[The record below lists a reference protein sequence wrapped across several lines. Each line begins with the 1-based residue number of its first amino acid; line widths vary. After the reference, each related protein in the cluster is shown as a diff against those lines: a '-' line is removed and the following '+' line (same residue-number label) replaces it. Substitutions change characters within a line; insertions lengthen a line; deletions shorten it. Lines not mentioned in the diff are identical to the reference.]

1 MKTTDGAGWLY
12 INSLADDDSD
22 TKTENGIIYSTREVL
37 LDGYHNDVHDIL
49 LANMGTD
56 PISALSVELVS
67 DSVEL
72 DKYWTLSGDY
82 DLSGCTTL
90 RTTTSH
96 GELPN
101 LAKIRIKAKDGITG
115 TADGVLTIK
124 SGNKT
129 LMILTLTGSVGDPSI
144 ITKEIPQAVKY
155 VPYGTMIQNSNKYS
169 WNTVSYR
176 LVSGKLPAGMEI
188 KANGEI
194 YGVPRETG
202 EFTFTVMMEN
212 GYNNFASSTMTY
224 TLTVLENTDPNV
236 ESATDTGYDL
246 TERIQN
252 VTPDSTSDQTL
263 VSQGIYAEFVDVY
276 LDGVK
281 LVKDVDYTAESGSTR
296 ITIRS
301 QTLKASNKSG
311 THTLG
316 IEFRTQDTDT
326 LKRAAQNYQVE
337 GGNNPDQG
345 GNEGGNNNNGNGGS
359 SSDSGSGSS
368 GNSTNNQVNNGIAG
382 SGTVTGEGDAGNTG
396 SDSSAVDS
404 TMESIS
410 YTIQEG
416 DTLWK
421 IAEKYYGSGA
431 YWEKIYQDNSGVIS
445 NPDKIYAGQV
455 LVIHLTAISNP
466 MQEQDPNLT
475 YYTVKSGDSLWKIA
489 QQFYGHGWHWRK
501 IFMANDSIPNSKFI
515 YEGQVIII
523 PDV

>member
-1 MKTTDGAGWLY
+1 
-12 INSLADDDSD
+12 
-22 TKTENGIIYSTREVL
+22 
-37 LDGYHNDVHDIL
+37 
-49 LANMGTD
+49 MGTEA
-56 PISALSVELVS
+56 ISALSVDLVS

-90 RTTTSH
+90 KTTASH

-410 YTIQEG
+410 YTVQEG

-515 YEGQVIII
+515 YEGQVIVI